1 MERNANTHNVTQG
14 PLDSEHAG
22 VFAEMEVAGVPLLDS
37 MLGTVG
43 AAPAFA
49 APSCGH
55 CLFGDVIFAEVIFH
69 LPNRTMQR

>member
-1 MERNANTHNVTQG
+1 MTQG

-22 VFAEMEVAGVPLLDS
+22 VFAETEVAGGPLHDS
-37 MLGTVG
+37 VLGTVG

-55 CLFGDVIFAEVIFH
+55 RLFCDVIFAEVIFH
-69 LPNRTMQR
+69 LPNRTMER